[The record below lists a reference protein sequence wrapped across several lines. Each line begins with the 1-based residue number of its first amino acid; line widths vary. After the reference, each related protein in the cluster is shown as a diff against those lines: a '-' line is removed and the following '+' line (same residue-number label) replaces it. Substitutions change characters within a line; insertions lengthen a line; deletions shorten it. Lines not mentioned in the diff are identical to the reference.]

1 MIMRVRALRKAAG
14 MSQNQLAEC
23 MGVAQN
29 CVSQWETETALP
41 RTRQLPDLA
50 RALNCS
56 IDEPFVPPEPVEL
69 RACVP

>member
-50 RALNCS
+50 KALNCS
-56 IDEPFVPPEPVEL
+56 IDELFAQPEQVVLE
-69 RACVP
+69 ACVP